1 MSKPYILEA
10 TWSGYRAGQ
19 GKICHRERVTQTQAE
34 KYNEKR
40 KAGKMKS
47 QTILDP
53 TFMSAFKVAYSIP
66 RPSEIQEMETITTGL
81 AFYRKQLSTLRAEYL
96 DAETPEEKETISMMA
111 RITELSVGFF
121 DKSLKKYK
129 DAYPEFDW
137 ASLSDSSDPSHH

>member
-96 DAETPEEKETISMMA
+96 DAETSEKKETISMQA
-111 RITELSVGFF
+111 RITELSVELFEQAERRY
-121 DKSLKKYK
+121 KNAYPKYK
-129 DAYPEFDW
+129 W
-137 ASLSDSSDPSHH
+137 